1 MFDNSTSNKEPLLE
15 PLLYKLRVRK
25 VVGNIPRG
33 GKVCDICC
41 DANGR
46 FLFGIKDIIGEGVG
60 IDKDVKALSDGNISL
75 RRVELEKTIELKS
88 ESFDCITLLAA
99 IEHLSYQQEIIREC
113 FRILKPGGILLITTP
128 SSAAKKVLEFLA
140 FKLGIVSSKGVREHK
155 RYYDKKSL
163 RELCIRAGFDD
174 NKIVVEG
181 FELGYNI
188 FLRAVK
194 K

>member
-1 MFDNSTSNKEPLLE
+1 
-15 PLLYKLRVRK
+15 
-25 VVGNIPRG
+25 
-33 GKVCDICC
+33 
-41 DANGR
+41 
-46 FLFGIKDIIGEGVG
+46 
-60 IDKDVKALSDGNISL
+60 
-75 RRVELEKTIELKS
+75 
-88 ESFDCITLLAA
+88 
-99 IEHLSYQQEIIREC
+99 
-113 FRILKPGGILLITTP
+113 LLITTP
-128 SSAAKKVLEFLA
+128 SPAAKKVLEFLA